1 MDQVRKLQEELS
13 GGMAR
18 SGGQATGS
26 RSDNEER
33 YALRL
38 PELCFAL
45 LCPSAMSVSRRRCVC
60 VCRQREANK
69 RLRRLLEEERKALK
83 QVRQNYA
90 NELRHRTEMEM
101 LLRSC
106 VEDVRNEISRR

>member
-1 MDQVRKLQEELS
+1 M
-13 GGMAR
+13 
-18 SGGQATGS
+18 GS
-26 RSDNEER
+26 PGDRVPTTRRGTLPLLLFQPLVADLER
-33 YALRL
+33 RD
-38 PELCFAL
+38 
-45 LCPSAMSVSRRRCVC
+45 
-60 VCRQREANK
+60 CRQREANK

-106 VEDVRNEISRR
+106 VEDVRNEISRRYDSPVPTYYDRS